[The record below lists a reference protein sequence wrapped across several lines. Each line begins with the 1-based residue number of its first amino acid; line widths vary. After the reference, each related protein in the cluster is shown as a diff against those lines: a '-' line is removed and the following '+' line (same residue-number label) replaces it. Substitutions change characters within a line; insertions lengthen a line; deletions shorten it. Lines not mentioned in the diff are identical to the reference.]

1 MRQQTD
7 ELKLIHATV
16 REPDL
21 DLIVSAPYIDHNHAE
36 SELVTRQNFVMT
48 KQIFELRESKLA
60 QSKSMTRRIPN
71 LSAAA

>member
-16 REPDL
+16 RKPDL
-21 DLIVSAPYIDHNHAE
+21 DLIVLAPEIDHHYAE
-36 SELVTRQNFVMT
+36 SELVTRQNFVMA

-60 QSKSMTRRIPN
+60 QS
-71 LSAAA
+71 